1 MFKLILV
8 SILFTGCATAQL
20 AEEKREGMRNRMA
33 QVSRCM
39 DYEEC
44 DRPVKR

>member
-1 MFKLILV
+1 MIKMILAA
-8 SILFTGCATAQL
+8 ILFTGCASTVPQI
-20 AEEKREGMRNRMA
+20 KREGMRSKLAYN
-33 QVSRCM
+33 SRCM

>member
-1 MFKLILV
+1 MLKLIL
-8 SILFTGCATAQL
+8 SAILFTGCASSVSQV
-20 AEEKREGMRNRMA
+20 KREGMRAKLAHN
-33 QVSRCM
+33 SRCM

>member
-1 MFKLILV
+1 MLKLIIV

-20 AEEKREGMRNRMA
+20 SQDKREGMRHRLAHNT
-33 QVSRCM
+33 RCM